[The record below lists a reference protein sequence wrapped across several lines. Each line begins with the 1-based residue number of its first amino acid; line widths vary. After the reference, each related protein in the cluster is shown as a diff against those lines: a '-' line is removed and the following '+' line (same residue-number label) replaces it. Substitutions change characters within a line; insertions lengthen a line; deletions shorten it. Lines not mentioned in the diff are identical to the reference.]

1 MDENWTTQVNE
12 VMMSGRCGI
21 YSAIL
26 PLNPIYACL
35 DLGEKI
41 SDAVIADNITLST
54 TGIITLVNGGMTLNV
69 STITDSAI
77 IRIEHNYAPPDGFKI
92 PIPTLHISDYHYWK
106 VDGIIPDGFDA
117 SATIGY
123 NGSFSTSGYVDN
135 NLITNSED
143 SLVVLYR
150 ASSKYDWSVITDY
163 TQNFFGSHND
173 KVGNFTINHLQKGEY
188 AFGIYDYDKVDSI
201 DTLETDACIVL
212 SSPLLPDKTK
222 EKLIIYPNP
231 TADSFT
237 LDYEL
242 LSSSARLNIFSM
254 EGKAVL
260 SETLQKGNHKR
271 TISTSSWR
279 NGIYLIQVADTLNNI
294 ISTRLVVGN

>member
-1 MDENWTTQVNE
+1 
-12 VMMSGRCGI
+12 
-21 YSAIL
+21 
-26 PLNPIYACL
+26 
-35 DLGEKI
+35 
-41 SDAVIADNITLST
+41 
-54 TGIITLVNGGMTLNV
+54 
-69 STITDSAI
+69 
-77 IRIEHNYAPPDGFKI
+77 
-92 PIPTLHISDYHYWK
+92 
-106 VDGIIPDGFDA
+106 
-117 SATIGY
+117 
-123 NGSFSTSGYVDN
+123 
-135 NLITNSED
+135 
-143 SLVVLYR
+143 VVLYR

-222 EKLIIYPNP
+222 ENLIIYPNP

-271 TISTSSWR
+271 TISTSGWR
-279 NGIYLIQVADTLNNI
+279 SGIYLIQVADTLNNI
-294 ISTRLVVGN
+294 ISTLLVVGN